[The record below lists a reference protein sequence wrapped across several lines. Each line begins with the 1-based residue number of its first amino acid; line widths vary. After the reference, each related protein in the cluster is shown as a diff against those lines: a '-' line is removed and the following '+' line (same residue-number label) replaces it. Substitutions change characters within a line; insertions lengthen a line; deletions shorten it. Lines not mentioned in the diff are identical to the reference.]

1 MMLQLAAVSL
11 IFFAFGFLAQAM
23 PRHGKQ
29 IWGKALA
36 EKAEQ
41 RSRLAGSILLLVSFA
56 VLGFGSDI
64 SNAILLWLGYGT
76 VSSLSVALLLSYKP
90 HWLKMVLQPGKVL
103 RLRVK
108 QQL

>member
-1 MMLQLAAVSL
+1 MMLQLAAMSL

-56 VLGFGSDI
+56 VLGFGSGI

-76 VSSLSVALLLSYKP
+76 LCSLTVALLLSYKP
-90 HWLKMVLQPGKVL
+90 HWFKIMLQPRKVL

-108 QQL
+108 QLL